1 MTTGHLGQEAGK
13 RRRPKAKKK
22 KQTKNRLRGKR
33 TRSMS
38 LTEKQAT
45 DLKKQVWKIR
55 C

>member
-22 KQTKNRLRGKR
+22 KKNNRLRGKR